1 MTESASQDEI
11 VCAHVF
17 ISGIVQGVGYR
28 FAVLDQASRLGVQG
42 WVRNCR
48 DRRVEALFEGNPE
61 AVKALI
67 RWCHNGPPAARVSDV
82 TFTYEVPKGIEGFE
96 IRR

>member
-1 MTESASQDEI
+1 MTESASQTEI

-28 FAVLDQASRLGVQG
+28 FAVLDQANRLGIQG

-48 DRRVEALFEGNPE
+48 DRRVEACFEGKSD
-61 AVKALI
+61 AVKTLI
-67 RWCHNGPPAARVSDV
+67 RWCHDGPPSARVSDV
-82 TFTYEVPKGIEGFE
+82 TFTYEVPTGIEGFE